1 MKKEYL
7 YKRGAKERV
16 GLTCDTLFWLIAIDG
31 GACEAILIDNLSSM
45 FQTEESLV
53 IIFDTTFFQENSAIQ
68 ALIQPS
74 FSASQQCKC

>member
-7 YKRGAKERV
+7 YKRGVKEIV
-16 GLTCDTLFWLIAIDG
+16 GLTSDTLFWLTEIDG
-31 GACEAILIDNLSSM
+31 EACEAILVDNLSSM
-45 FQTEESLV
+45 FQMQESAV
-53 IIFDTTFFQENSAIQ
+53 IISNTNFSQERSAIQ